1 MAIFEEGHGSLLTD
15 GTRACMESS
24 HLEYGVMLDQATGE
38 RGLRIKMDDHPTCG
52 NGAEIAVGHLASWAT
67 FSYGDFEWRARI
79 HHTPDGSAPPANSF
93 TCLSTFV
100 HGSLTHNEL
109 AWCFPANDGRE
120 VHMAFWYDDTMHRT
134 AKRYR
139 TDLTQGF
146 HNYTIRW
153 RDVGMDWLIDAELVH
168 QIRGVAERTVPW
180 EPMSIRVILRPKNV
194 PSVFLGA
201 AHLELARVSYESA
214 YSSASVES
222 LRQAPPTRVMPPPP
236 PTARS
241 PPPPPPPHR
250 FASPPPP
257 FVVLFQGARFMP
269 PPPLPPP
276 PVPRRPP
283 PRLTPPPVIPP
294 PPPPPPLPPPP
305 TLPPGDA
312 AEGATGSSLAGAV
325 EHSTK
330 GAVVDPTTPITV
342 PAFMA
347 AEVADDAVGK
357 LLGYG
362 SLALALLVV
371 LGCSVLVCGCCS
383 ARAGKR
389 KSGVQARPP
398 AGRGRRGWGAQASDG
413 GRRSGGRHSMRGCGR
428 ATDEDDVLW

>member
-24 HLEYGVMLDQATGE
+24 HLEYGVMLDQVTGE

-120 VHMAFWYDDTMHRT
+120 VHMAYWYDDTMHRT

-222 LRQAPPTRVMPPPP
+222 LRQAPPARVMPPPP
-236 PTARS
+236 PPARS
-241 PPPPPPPHR
+241 PPPPPP
-250 FASPPPP
+250 S
-257 FVVLFQGARFMP
+257 
-269 PPPLPPP
+269 
-276 PVPRRPP
+276 
-283 PRLTPPPVIPP
+283 
-294 PPPPPPLPPPP
+294 
-305 TLPPGDA
+305 LPPGDA

-325 EHSTK
+325 EQSTK
-330 GAVVDPTTPITV
+330 GAVVDLTTPITV

-389 KSGVQARPP
+389 KSGVHARPP

-413 GRRSGGRHSMRGCGR
+413 GRRGGGRHSMRGCGHV
-428 ATDEDDVLW
+428 ADEDDVLW

>member
-1 MAIFEEGHGSLLTD
+1 MDWDVLTTAVRLIDSWLQRWLHSARRARRRLGSGTQFNLDFSSREATRAIFEEGHGSLLTD

-24 HLEYGVMLDQATGE
+24 HLEYGVILDQATGE

-120 VHMAFWYDDTMHRT
+120 VHMAWWYDDTMHRT

-139 TDLTQGF
+139 TDLTQGL

-168 QIRGVAERTVPW
+168 QIRGMAERTVPW

-222 LRQAPPTRVMPPPP
+222 LRQAPPARVMPPPP
-236 PTARS
+236 PPPARS
-241 PPPPPPPHR
+241 PPPPQPPHR

-257 FVVLFQGARFMP
+257 SSSSSKVRASC
-269 PPPLPPP
+269 
-276 PVPRRPP
+276 RRRHCRR
-283 PRLTPPPVIPP
+283 RL
-294 PPPPPPLPPPP
+294 
-305 TLPPGDA
+305 
-312 AEGATGSSLAGAV
+312 S
-325 EHSTK
+325 
-330 GAVVDPTTPITV
+330 
-342 PAFMA
+342 
-347 AEVADDAVGK
+347 
-357 LLGYG
+357 
-362 SLALALLVV
+362 
-371 LGCSVLVCGCCS
+371 
-383 ARAGKR
+383 R
-389 KSGVQARPP
+389 
-398 AGRGRRGWGAQASDG
+398 G
-413 GRRSGGRHSMRGCGR
+413 GRRRG
-428 ATDEDDVLW
+428 